1 MPGVLLA
8 RAWALAAGRRAVA
21 GAAVELATPTPEGTA
36 TLQRQAQHGRRW
48 RGLGLLLGIAAVVAS
63 VVALAEESVFLW
75 VPLLVLGSLAGVLL
89 AEEGGYYQIRV
100 IGGEV
105 RIPKAAVFKVESDAQ
120 TLETLAAAEAAGQ
133 EQRAQDDRERRER
146 QRSRRASRGRAPRAR
161 VAEASFSRPEAP
173 ARRFDPVVGV
183 SSTDNGHLQCMQDAE
198 RAFAQ
203 TRDRR
208 YLKLLRRLRRMR

>member
-1 MPGVLLA
+1 MRLPLLCVTAFLIAAPA
-8 RAWALAAGRRAVA
+8 RADRFWLTDPDDAAKAASGSSPAVI
-21 GAAVELATPTPEGTA
+21 E
-36 TLQRQAQHGRRW
+36 
-48 RGLGLLLGIAAVVAS
+48 
-63 VVALAEESVFLW
+63 
-75 VPLLVLGSLAGVLL
+75 GVLL

-133 EQRAQDDRERRER
+133 EQRTQDDRDRRER
-146 QRSRRASRGRAPRAR
+146 QRSRRAGRDRAPRAR

-173 ARRFDPVVGV
+173 ARPYEPELGV
-183 SSTDNGHLQCMQDAE
+183 SSNDNGHLQRMQDAE